1 MPKLPIG
8 IQTFKQI
15 IEKGYVYIDKTKEVL
30 EVIQNYKYVFLSR
43 PRRFGK
49 SLFLDTLK
57 EAFEGNKEL
66 FKGLYI
72 YNKYDF
78 EKFPVIKISWA
89 GADYRSKEDLFAKVD
104 AVLSENQEN
113 LGVECKQKL
122 PNRCFEEL
130 IKNVYKKYNKPVVIL
145 IDEYDKP
152 ILNVIDDLKKAM
164 ENREFLKGFYEVI
177 KDSDAY
183 IRFAFL
189 TGVSRFSKVSVF
201 SGLNNLEDISLN
213 PNFAYI
219 CGFRHSDLIKY
230 FKDYLDGV
238 DLEEVRRWYNGY
250 NFLGKERVYNPFDI
264 LLFFDNNCEFDNYWF
279 NSATPTFLIKLLEK
293 RNYNVMEF
301 ENLEVSS
308 NILDSFDIERI
319 EVETV
324 MFQAGYLT
332 IKKVEKKGQRKK
344 FFLTFPNLEVK
355 TSFNDYLLIY
365 LIDNTSKKEKIQDN
379 LYDILENA
387 KLDRLKEV
395 LVSIYSS
402 VPYELFVRRE
412 LRDSESYYQVVLYM
426 YLAGSGVEVKVEDS
440 SDSGRS
446 DLVAIVFD
454 RVYIFEFKLGGGAIE
469 QIREREYYKKY
480 LSYNEVYIIGVEVDK
495 DKKGVKEVR
504 WERVK

>member
-72 YNKYDF
+72 YDKYDF

-89 GADYRSKEDLFAKVD
+89 GNLRNLDGIRRWFFT
-104 AVLSENQEN
+104 VLRENQDRLN
-113 LGVECKQKL
+113 LTCSETIDPSSCLK
-122 PNRCFEEL
+122 EL
-130 IKNVYKKYNKPVVIL
+130 IEKAYKKYNKPVVIL

-250 NFLGKERVYNPFDI
+250 NFLGKERVYNPFDL
-264 LLFFDNNCEFDNYWF
+264 LLFLKNKEFDNYWF

-293 RNYNVMEF
+293 RDYNVMEF

-332 IKKVEKKGQRKK
+332 IKKVERKGQRKK

-426 YLAGSGVEVKVEDS
+426 YLAGSGVEVRVEDS